1 MAKATKR
8 HRETWT
14 DKDIGT
20 LVKMAATESVGFVAD
35 ALQRTAGA
43 VRAKAGQIGAAFG
56 GPKKARTKPATRK
69 STTKKP
75 KKATKRT
82 ARS

>member
-8 HRETWT
+8 HRESWS

-20 LVKMAATESVGFVAD
+20 LVKMAAMESVGFVAD

-43 VRAKAGQIGAAFG
+43 VRAKAGEIGAAFG
-56 GPKKARTKPATRK
+56 GPKKTRRKPAA
-69 STTKKP
+69 KKP
-75 KKATKRT
+75 KKATKRP
-82 ARS
+82 ARR